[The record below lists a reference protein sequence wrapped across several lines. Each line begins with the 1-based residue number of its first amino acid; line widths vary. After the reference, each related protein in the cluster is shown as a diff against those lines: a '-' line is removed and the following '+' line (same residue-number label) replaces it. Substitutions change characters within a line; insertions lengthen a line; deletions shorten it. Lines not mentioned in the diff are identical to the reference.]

1 MIKMNGMENFDSEKL
16 EEMLIDLLE
25 EMGLMDFDNPPSIE
39 ISVKI
44 KVKNEN
50 KKKFSENQL
59 NNGKNSITVPKLL
72 YELQENRNRYYITME
87 VPQLNK
93 KEIKIEKISPHSL
106 KIASKDFAKSIDL
119 KEQFMKII
127 GFNLNNGILEIE
139 LKK

>member
-87 VPQLNK
+87 VPQINK

>member
-50 KKKFSENQL
+50 KKKLNENQL

-72 YELQENRNRYYITME
+72 YELQENRNRYYIAME
-87 VPQLNK
+87 VPQINK